1 MVTGF
6 GGWDESYVHSVF
18 KAFWPLLQYLAQN
31 LGVDRYW
38 LDDSDSRN
46 DPGYVLEAFQRLI
59 LDFIL
64 KNGEKTFMK
73 CKVKQEPGRLER
85 WDEAFVHM
93 LGAYWLDMRFG
104 TSTLDEKKKL
114 ACRRQSR
121 HKLRNMYYS
130 HARLN
135 ARSLYMDLKA
145 N

>member
-6 GGWDESYVHSVF
+6 SGWDEGYIHSVF
-18 KAFWPLLQYLAQN
+18 KAFWPLLQDLAQN
-31 LGVDRYW
+31 MGVDRYW

-85 WDEAFVHM
+85 WDEAVVHM
-93 LGAYWLDMRFG
+93 LGAYWLDMWFG
-104 TSTLDEKKKL
+104 TSTLDEKKNWLVGATNCEICFTRTL
-114 ACRRQSR
+114 ASILMPD
-121 HKLRNMYYS
+121 HS
-130 HARLN
+130 IWI
-135 ARSLYMDLKA
+135 
-145 N
+145 

>member
-6 GGWDESYVHSVF
+6 SGWDEGYIHSVF
-18 KAFWPLLQYLAQN
+18 KAFWPLLQDLAQN

-38 LDDSDSRN
+38 LDCDSRN

-85 WDEAFVHM
+85 WDEAVVHM
-93 LGAYWLDMRFG
+93 LGADWLDMWFG
-104 TSTLDEKKKL
+104 TSTLDEIKIGLSAPQTAK
-114 ACRRQSR
+114 
-121 HKLRNMYYS
+121 YVYS

-135 ARSLYMDLKA
+135 INARSQYMDLKA